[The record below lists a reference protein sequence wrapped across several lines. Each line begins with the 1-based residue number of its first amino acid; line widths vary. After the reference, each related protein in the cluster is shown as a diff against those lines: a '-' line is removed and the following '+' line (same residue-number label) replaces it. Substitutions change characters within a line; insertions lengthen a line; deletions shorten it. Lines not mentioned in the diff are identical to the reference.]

1 MFEDLTL
8 QTKFQAC
15 LQQLATFET
24 LNPSLG
30 PQNYTHGRGLRKLT
44 NQEILLPLS
53 PPQKN
58 QWKKGANRNPLLQL
72 SPNMHWVEE
81 ARGKKCRNSLDTKEL
96 PDQLSDA
103 VWYLPRSL
111 GPAAVLLATN
121 G

>member
-8 QTKFQAC
+8 QTKSQAC
-15 LQQLATFET
+15 LQQLATFEP

-44 NQEILLPLS
+44 NQDILLTLS

-72 SPNMHWVEE
+72 YPNMHWVEE
-81 ARGKKCRNSLDTKEL
+81 AKENKM
-96 PDQLSDA
+96 QKF
-103 VWYLPRSL
+103 PRYKGIARSAL
-111 GPAAVLLATN
+111 
-121 G
+121 